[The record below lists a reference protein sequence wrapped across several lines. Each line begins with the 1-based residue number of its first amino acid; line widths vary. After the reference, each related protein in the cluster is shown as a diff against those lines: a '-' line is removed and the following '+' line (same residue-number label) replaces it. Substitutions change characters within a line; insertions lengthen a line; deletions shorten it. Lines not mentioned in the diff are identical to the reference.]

1 MICTYCPAPKET
13 LCLRVNN
20 VFLFFP
26 TRRVNVTLKPLENED
41 EDVEKER
48 ERIERGEG
56 TDDIL
61 RLKNLTKVSFKPNA
75 RRGETLWHKSSVFL
89 YQKNLGDTFA

>member
-1 MICTYCPAPKET
+1 MS
-13 LCLRVNN
+13 
-20 VFLFFP
+20 LFFP
-26 TRRVNVTLKPLENED
+26 TRRVNVTLKPSENED

-61 RLKNLTKVSFKPNA
+61 RLKNLTKVSFKLNV

-89 YQKNLGDTFA
+89 ISEKLRRHICLTYLRAPSGL

>member
-1 MICTYCPAPKET
+1 MS
-13 LCLRVNN
+13 
-20 VFLFFP
+20 LFFP

-61 RLKNLTKVSFKPNA
+61 RLKNLTKVSFKPSV
-75 RRGETLWHKSSVFL
+75 RRSGTSLAFSL
-89 YQKNLGDTFA
+89 YQKNSGDTFA

>member
-1 MICTYCPAPKET
+1 MS
-13 LCLRVNN
+13 
-20 VFLFFP
+20 LFFP
-26 TRRVNVTLKPLENED
+26 TRRVNVTLKPSENED